1 MPIPVTAIFDIGK
14 TNKKF
19 FLFDENLNEIKE
31 EYVQFPTIKDD
42 DGFECDDLEKITQ
55 WAKENVEKL
64 CQDPRYEIKA
74 LNFSGLKERSPKYLK
89 KSNIPYTF
97 LSTSLIFLQERL

>member
-42 DGFECDDLEKITQ
+42 DGFECDDLEKITK
-55 WAKENVEKL
+55 WAKENVGSS
-64 CQDPRYEIKA
+64 I
-74 LNFSGLKERSPKYLK
+74 
-89 KSNIPYTF
+89 
-97 LSTSLIFLQERL
+97 